1 MFYNF
6 DFDGNRKI
14 DKQEFYTGLKEYG
27 VAITKREAEI
37 LLEYLDT
44 NEDGFV
50 NFDEFLV
57 AIRGQPNKARQA
69 MIDRAFAKLDKDG
82 NGYITAFDIR

>member
-1 MFYNF
+1 VFYNF

-14 DKQEFYTGLKEYG
+14 DKQEFYTGLKEYN

-57 AIRGQPNKARQA
+57 AIRG
-69 MIDRAFAKLDKDG
+69 
-82 NGYITAFDIR
+82 